1 MCFRCLALRCRNVPA
16 TFTDTGRSL
25 CIMWKVSTICLTA
38 AALIGGMVLAYP
50 AAGFEP
56 TSGLLTDHEKML
68 KYKDQGAAQPYA
80 MNYVDEAADTIGVRG
95 GRWEVIGTGFSRS
108 GFMPNVSS
116 GIDRGHPMLK
126 LQWRVGR

>member
-1 MCFRCLALRCRNVPA
+1 MRKALTVRIVV
-16 TFTDTGRSL
+16 D
-25 CIMWKVSTICLTA
+25 
-38 AALIGGMVLAYP
+38 ALIGGMIAAYP

-68 KYKDQGAAQPYA
+68 RYKDQEAAQPYA
-80 MNYVDEAADTIGVRG
+80 MNYVDEAADTIGVRD